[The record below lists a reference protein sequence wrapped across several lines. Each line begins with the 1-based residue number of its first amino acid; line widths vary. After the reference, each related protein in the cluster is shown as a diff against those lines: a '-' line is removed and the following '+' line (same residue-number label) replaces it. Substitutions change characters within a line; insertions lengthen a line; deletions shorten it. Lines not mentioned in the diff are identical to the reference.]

1 MALDSEGSTGQRAT
15 TKVQWSAATTAPDG
29 AAAMACEEEGSRA
42 MAAPWR
48 RSRGRRHLG
57 SSCSLGFEGAGALVG
72 LGRPWLKPREAGP
85 TGRVGPRGEGA
96 GRGSYSASWALA
108 PARAKARRT

>member
-1 MALDSEGSTGQRAT
+1 M
-15 TKVQWSAATTAPDG
+15 V
-29 AAAMACEEEGSRA
+29 CEEEGSRA
-42 MAAPWR
+42 VAVPWR

-57 SSCSLGFEGAGALVG
+57 NGCSLGFQGAGAPVG

-85 TGRVGPRGEGA
+85 AGRVGPWGEGA

-108 PARAKARRT
+108 PVWDEARRTRAGLLQLRVGPTA